1 MKKIVFLSTAAIL
14 FFCQIPGQLQARQ
27 NPMRILFIGDSITAG
42 FGIEPEFSYPA
53 LVDDLLKKR
62 GMDKIEIIN
71 SSISGSTTA
80 SALSRLKWSLGNKP
94 DILVL
99 ALGAND
105 GLRGLSTV
113 DMEQNLDRTIA
124 LAGQN
129 NIRVVLAGMQIPPN
143 YGLKYST
150 AFKQVFPRLAKRHNI
165 ALIPFL
171 LKDVAGVGH
180 LNQPDGIH
188 PNRAG
193 QEIIAAT
200 VLEHLLDLLD
210 SLDHL

>member
-1 MKKIVFLSTAAIL
+1 MKRIIFLSTAVL
-14 FFCQIPGQLQARQ
+14 LFCQIPCQLQARE
-27 NPMRILFIGDSITAG
+27 NSLRILFIGDSITAG
-42 FGIEPEFSYPA
+42 FGVEPEFSYPS
-53 LVDDLLKKR
+53 LVDALLKKR
-62 GMDKIEIIN
+62 GMERIEIIN

-80 SALSRLKWSLGNKP
+80 SALSRLKWSLGKKP

-113 DMEQNLDRTIA
+113 EMEQNLDKTIA
-124 LAGQN
+124 LARQN
-129 NIRVVLAGMQIPPN
+129 NIRVILAGMQVPPN
-143 YGLKYST
+143 YGPQYST
-150 AFKQVFPRLAKRHNI
+150 AFKQVFPHLAKKHDI

-171 LKDVAGVGH
+171 LKDVAGVDH
-180 LNQPDGIH
+180 LNQADGIH

-200 VLEHLLDLLD
+200 VLSHLLEYL
-210 SLDHL
+210 

>member
-1 MKKIVFLSTAAIL
+1 MKKIVFLSAAAIL
-14 FFCQIPGQLQARQ
+14 FFCQIPGQFQARENFMQ
-27 NPMRILFIGDSITAG
+27 ILFIGDSITAG
-42 FGIEPEFSYPA
+42 FGVEPEFSYPV

-62 GMDKIEIIN
+62 GMDRIEIIN

-105 GLRGLSTV
+105 GLRGLST
-113 DMEQNLDRTIA
+113 DEMEQNLDRTIV
-124 LAGQN
+124 LARQN
-129 NIRVVLAGMQIPPN
+129 NIRVILAGMQIPPN
-143 YGLKYST
+143 YGPKYST
-150 AFKQVFPRLAKRHNI
+150 AFKQVFPRLAKRHDI

-171 LKDVAGVGH
+171 LKDVAGVSR

-200 VLEHLLDLLD
+200 VLEYLLDLLD